1 MNETKKIKQTKIT
14 NIVTATLFFVL
25 ALAILIFFAT
35 PAIISGTDTHS
46 NSLTLTIVFY
56 AYGIYICSILGAIW
70 LISEI
75 VNIILHIILFKTLE
89 SETNAVIKKDM
100 IIWLVLS
107 SILLFGIANIVLAI
121 KQNKML
127 KMHKEC

>member
-35 PAIISGTDTHS
+35 PAIISGTATHS

-107 SILLFGIANIVLAI
+107 SILLFGIANIVLVI

>member
-14 NIVTATLFFVL
+14 NIVTATLFFIV
-25 ALAILIFFAT
+25 ALTAIVFFAV
-35 PAIISGTDTHS
+35 PAII
-46 NSLTLTIVFY
+46 NSTSSDSFIFTLVFY
-56 AYGIYICSILGAIW
+56 GIGTYACSILGAIW
-70 LISEI
+70 LISEM
-75 VNIILHIILFKTLE
+75 VNIILHITLLKLFE
-89 SETNAVIKKDM
+89 SQEDRTRRKDM
-100 IIWLVLS
+100 IIWLVFS